1 MSYIKNKLISS
12 FLAIVS
18 VLSIGTF
25 GYWFIEKWSV
35 LDALYMTVITLATVG
50 FSETNPLSAQGRI
63 FTIILILGGIGI
75 MTYIFTT
82 LASIVVEGHLKN
94 VFRRRK
100 MESRIKNLNNHYII
114 CGATHIGLSVMDEL
128 KKTDKPLV
136 VVVLT
141 DEEYEEFSGKGF
153 AVVKGDATNDD
164 VLIKANIKNA
174 LGIFCALRNDKDNAF
189 IALTAKGLNPS
200 LKIISAQNEEG
211 ENIKNKLLRSGA
223 NIVVNPHFIGGLRM
237 ASEMIRPTVVNFLD
251 HMLRGVKDKNVRF
264 DEISLKSDSK
274 IIGSN
279 LDFVQKM
286 DDALVVAIRNK
297 NNEYEIN
304 PSVDRILEKE
314 DIIVALGSVEQINS
328 FKSKIN

>member
-82 LASIVVEGHLKN
+82 LASIIVEGHLKN
-94 VFRRRK
+94 VFMRRK

-153 AVVKGDATNDD
+153 AVV
-164 VLIKANIKNA
+164 
-174 LGIFCALRNDKDNAF
+174 
-189 IALTAKGLNPS
+189 
-200 LKIISAQNEEG
+200 
-211 ENIKNKLLRSGA
+211 
-223 NIVVNPHFIGGLRM
+223 
-237 ASEMIRPTVVNFLD
+237 
-251 HMLRGVKDKNVRF
+251 
-264 DEISLKSDSK
+264 
-274 IIGSN
+274 
-279 LDFVQKM
+279 
-286 DDALVVAIRNK
+286 
-297 NNEYEIN
+297 
-304 PSVDRILEKE
+304 
-314 DIIVALGSVEQINS
+314 
-328 FKSKIN
+328 